1 MGMRKAD
8 KCSSAIA
15 ALAATDC
22 NVGARNRERARIIIA
37 GAGLLLLAGPA
48 RAADEFKYDPA
59 SCKADAHGKLYVGL
73 GDYVLA
79 VPTTGDSMVNLL
91 PPAKRRPAPNPDEP
105 EGCLGNPAQM
115 YGYSFLYQWREAR
128 DAKWGIAPEV
138 HPGTDLLQ
146 VGAVPRGTRPSV
158 IGSRLEFAEKECK
171 RATLVEE
178 LPNGLTACRI
188 KPTPPAP
195 VEDWGA
201 SYIAHPEVYTAPLG
215 ERFVVD
221 CGPMLKS
228 WSYGGYCDTTYL
240 LMPGLVI
247 AYRFQPFQG
256 PRAVPIDSII
266 EFDRGLRAWLL
277 ALLVKD
283 YAWPT
288 DDAEPK
294 QATGK
299 PPP

>member
-1 MGMRKAD
+1 L
-8 KCSSAIA
+8 IQ
-15 ALAATDC
+15 
-22 NVGARNRERARIIIA
+22 A
-37 GAGLLLLAGPA
+37 GVSLLLLAGPA
-48 RAADEFKYDPA
+48 RATDEFKYDPA
-59 SCKADAHGKLYVGL
+59 SCKADAHGKLYVAL
-73 GDYVLA
+73 GPNVLA

-91 PPAKRRPAPNPDEP
+91 PSAKRRPAPNPDEP

-128 DAKWGIAPEV
+128 DAKRGIAPEA

-146 VGAVPRGTRPSV
+146 VGGLNGETPAETQYVLR
-158 IGSRLEFAEKECK
+158 FAEKECQT
-171 RATLVEE
+171 AELVEE

-188 KPTPPAP
+188 QPTDPAAI
-195 VEDWGA
+195 EDWAA

-215 ERFVVD
+215 ERFAVH

-228 WSYGGYCDTTYL
+228 WSYGGHCDTAYML
-240 LMPGLVI
+240 LPTLVI
-247 AYRFQPFQG
+247 AYRFQPFLG